1 MDLKFSFLGF
11 EDENISNLIL
21 MTKFYGNWL
30 YHSEFTSYKL
40 EINVDF

>member
-1 MDLKFSFLGF
+1 
-11 EDENISNLIL
+11 